1 MTTSESPYTGVM
13 RHVERSPVQFA
24 VVREDPR
31 IEKAVIEELRP
42 RRALVTAS
50 GGCTALALAA
60 WFPDLEIT
68 LVDPNAAQLRHVEDK
83 RRILLAGDRAPFGVG
98 SSDPALLHELGNF
111 ERLFRQFRGFLDL
124 FVIDAVERER
134 RLRAGETFED
144 VFVQP
149 YWSVAFE
156 LIFSDAMLTTM
167 FGPDAVRHAA
177 KGSYPGYFR
186 SRIEGGLRAEDRCV
200 NPWLHHLLLGR
211 YAEHPAAWPPFLRE
225 RAVRTTPF
233 AEIHGTFADV
243 PSFAAFDLVQLSNV
257 PDWMSDDDCAGLARR
272 LGAEM
277 SAGGV
282 VFWRQLNDPRDLVA
296 MFAEFVCDPARDT
309 RLCLAE
315 RSLFYDQVHV
325 GVRR

>member
-1 MTTSESPYTGVM
+1 M
-13 RHVERSPVQFA
+13 QFA

-31 IEKAVIEELRP
+31 IERAVVEEFRP

-83 RRILLAGDRAPFGVG
+83 RRILLAGDRRPFGVG

-124 FVIDAVERER
+124 FVIDAAERER
-134 RLRAGETFED
+134 RLRAGEGFDD

-149 YWSVAFE
+149 YWPVAFE
-156 LIFSDAMLTTM
+156 LTFADALLTTM
-167 FGPDAVRHAA
+167 FGPDAVRHAP

-186 SRIEGGLRAEDRCV
+186 TRIEAGLRADDRCV

-211 YAEHPAAWPPFLRE
+211 YAELPAAWPPYLRE

-257 PDWMSDDDCAGLARR
+257 PDWMSDEDCAALARR

-277 SAGGV
+277 SSGGV
-282 VFWRQLNDPRDLVA
+282 VLWRQLNDPRDLVA
-296 MFAEFVCDPARDT
+296 TFADFACDPARDA
-309 RLCLAE
+309 RLAASE